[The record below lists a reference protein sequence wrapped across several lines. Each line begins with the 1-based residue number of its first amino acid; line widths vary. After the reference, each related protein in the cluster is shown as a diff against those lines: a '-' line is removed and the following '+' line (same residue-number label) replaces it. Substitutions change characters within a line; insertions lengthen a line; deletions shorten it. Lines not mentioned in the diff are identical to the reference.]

1 MVLVIGGCGG
11 LGIGPD
17 GDEAVPMSSDS
28 STVED
33 GPVAQDEEQ
42 VPPGWWDDAF
52 TATLEGTIV
61 FVSRRDG
68 IQPGGRDDGDGTM
81 DDVFVMAADG
91 SDVRRVTSTPPI
103 IWSPDVSPDGRSLV
117 FVQQYSD
124 IMRQQSP
131 AESGFTSMG
140 VFRLD
145 LPSGLVDVTDNAFFH
160 LSPRWSPDGGRIMF
174 SSDRTGVQELY
185 VMDSDGTNVQRLTDT
200 GTLADTGA
208 WSPDATRIAF
218 ASKAPGRDDMDLFMM
233 ASDGSDLRQLTDEP
247 GVDNAAPDWSPDG
260 ERLVFQSSREDDRS
274 IEVLDL
280 ERDERRALTT
290 GEHVDGWPRWS
301 PDGEAI
307 VFVSTREASQ
317 DIFVMRADGT
327 GVSNLTASEV
337 LDAFPSWTSHGLDV
351 GAVPVG

>member
-1 MVLVIGGCGG
+1 M
-11 LGIGPD
+11 
-17 GDEAVPMSSDS
+17 
-28 STVED
+28 
-33 GPVAQDEEQ
+33 
-42 VPPGWWDDAF
+42 DA
-52 TATLEGTIV
+52 
-61 FVSRRDG
+61 
-68 IQPGGRDDGDGTM
+68 
-81 DDVFVMAADG
+81 
-91 SDVRRVTSTPPI
+91 
-103 IWSPDVSPDGRSLV
+103 
-117 FVQQYSD
+117 
-124 IMRQQSP
+124 
-131 AESGFTSMG
+131 
-140 VFRLD
+140 
-145 LPSGLVDVTDNAFFH
+145 
-160 LSPRWSPDGGRIMF
+160 
-174 SSDRTGVQELY
+174 
-185 VMDSDGTNVQRLTDT
+185 DGTNVQRLTGT

-260 ERLVFQSSREDDRS
+260 ERLVFHSSREDDRS